1 MANHLDEFDL
11 DKLKEAKKLILEVY
25 ESNYIRWSSLTKR
38 LDTILN
44 KIISVINSEQSKV

>member
-11 DKLKEAKKLILEVY
+11 NKLKEAKKLILEVY
-25 ESNYIRWSSLTKR
+25 ESNYVRSSSLTKR

-44 KIISVINSEQSKV
+44 KIISVINSE